1 MSMEMSVLNKDTP
14 EFKRAARF
22 LRSIGIDVIVTKLGS
37 IDQLVIQIDEKEK
50 IGEKINLLS
59 YATVLENLSRL
70 TDEIDPLD
78 RITELEEEKDRL
90 TLAAVE
96 KYGMQKAAEKMGVS
110 RTTLYRTVERIRESR

>member
-1 MSMEMSVLNKDTP
+1 MEMSVLNKDTL

-22 LRSIGIDVIVTKLGS
+22 LRSLGIDIIVTKLGS

-59 YATVLENLSRL
+59 YANVLENLSRL
-70 TDEIDPLD
+70 TDDIDPLD
-78 RITELEEEKDRL
+78 RMTELEEEKDRL